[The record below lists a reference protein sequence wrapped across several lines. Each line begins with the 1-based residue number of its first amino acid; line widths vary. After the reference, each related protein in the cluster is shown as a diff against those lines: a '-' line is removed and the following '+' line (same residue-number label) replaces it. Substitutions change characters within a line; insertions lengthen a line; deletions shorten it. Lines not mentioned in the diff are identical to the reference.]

1 VLTCRSPDNL
11 ALREFLQHKGICFT
25 TVDIRGDS
33 SRFARDGIKIPKHNW
48 IDIQD
53 MINFNGPGN
62 RTGMGDLA
70 AAIIDP
76 SYKDMKT
83 KFPTS
88 SHYQWECMPLPEV
101 NLRYAAIDGYV
112 SFELYRR
119 LKKINDGQRQ
129 AQPIPREVV
138 CPDCK
143 EAARLAAL
151 PPAWRDEK
159 KQCVGTTY
167 WEFVSYCFRYNIP
180 FDPKN
185 MPPWI
190 KDPCEPTSGS
200 PWDGGSHGEQARATA
215 GCGELARAGPVSGWE
230 APTRIPDTRSAN
242 ECRTWTTN
250 PWEAGT
256 SGTGKRIKRDDDN
269 W

>member
-1 VLTCRSPDNL
+1 MLTCRSPDNL

-25 TVDIRGDS
+25 TIDIRGDS
-33 SRFARDGIKIPKHNW
+33 RRFARDGIKIPEHNW

-53 MINFNGPGN
+53 MINLNGPGN
-62 RTGMGDLA
+62 RN
-70 AAIIDP
+70 
-76 SYKDMKT
+76 
-83 KFPTS
+83 TS
-88 SHYQWECMPLPEV
+88 SHDQWECMPLPQV

-159 KQCVGTTY
+159 KQFVWTTY
-167 WEFVSYCFRYNIP
+167 
-180 FDPKN
+180 
-185 MPPWI
+185 
-190 KDPCEPTSGS
+190 
-200 PWDGGSHGEQARATA
+200 
-215 GCGELARAGPVSGWE
+215 
-230 APTRIPDTRSAN
+230 
-242 ECRTWTTN
+242 
-250 PWEAGT
+250 
-256 SGTGKRIKRDDDN
+256 
-269 W
+269 

>member
-1 VLTCRSPDNL
+1 MQ

-25 TVDIRGDS
+25 TVDNRGDS
-33 SRFARDGIKIPKHNW
+33 IRLAKDGITIPEHKW

-53 MINFNGPGN
+53 MINYNGPGK

-76 SYKDMKT
+76 SYKNMKNE
-83 KFPTS
+83 FPTK
-88 SHYQWECMPLPEV
+88 SHNHWEWQPLPEV

-119 LKKINDGQRQ
+119 LNKINEGQRQ
-129 AQPIPREVV
+129 AQQIPREVV

-143 EAARLAAL
+143 EAARLANL
-151 PPAWRDEK
+151 PPAWRDDNK
-159 KQCVGTTY
+159 FVGTNY
-167 WEFVSYCFRYNIP
+167 WDWVSYCNKHNIP
-180 FDPKN
+180 FDPKK
-185 MPPWI
+185 MTPGLKAPW
-190 KDPCEPTSGS
+190 EPTSGS
-200 PWDGGSHGEQARATA
+200 SWDGGARGDHGRATA
-215 GCGELARAGPVSGWE
+215 VCGELARAGPVSSWE
-230 APTRIPDTRSAN
+230 AQTRIPDTRSAYEN
-242 ECRTWTTN
+242 RTWTAN

-256 SGTGKRIKRDDDN
+256 SRPGKRVKRDDDN

>member
-1 VLTCRSPDNL
+1 
-11 ALREFLQHKGICFT
+11 
-25 TVDIRGDS
+25 
-33 SRFARDGIKIPKHNW
+33 
-48 IDIQD
+48 
-53 MINFNGPGN
+53 
-62 RTGMGDLA
+62 MGDLA

-88 SHYQWECMPLPEV
+88 SHDQWECMPLPQV

-167 WEFVSYCFRYNIP
+167 WEFVSYCFRHNIP

-190 KDPCEPTSGS
+190 KAPCEPTSGS
-200 PWDGGSHGEQARATA
+200 LWDGGSHGEQASTTRKVSMADEVEVAPWLLVHHGRRFFVPPWCMSKLFFLVFEAT
-215 GCGELARAGPVSGWE
+215 
-230 APTRIPDTRSAN
+230 
-242 ECRTWTTN
+242 
-250 PWEAGT
+250 
-256 SGTGKRIKRDDDN
+256 
-269 W
+269 